1 MRRMW
6 LFALVALLFATPA
19 MAAPKAIQVKKLDIV
34 APIVSAEG
42 LIATGKTLVTY
53 LNTGSLNSNI
63 VLTGFDVSG
72 AQLWLRTIDSGS
84 DEIATAATVDA
95 AGQIWLGGSS
105 ATASTKTESATATVI
120 AENPDGV
127 VVEELAPLRTDMNQ
141 ITIWKISPQGDLLAT
156 YTLLQTTPALISAIS
171 VNASGISLVGTIATK
186 SFLVSASLSG
196 EFTNPLFIGGSKTTL
211 NSVIRSPDGSIN
223 LFGESSETLGGKK
236 LAGNRDGILVKISKS
251 GAIASVVRSSAVKAE
266 RSWLVADATLALTG
280 YVKSGKTIETAF
292 TKFNSSFVP
301 TWTLRIPSTGTSAVV
316 SAAGITYGALSSNSA
331 IKGISGWKPTSP
343 TLLLTTFTNKGVMTG
358 AYADSQ
364 LREPISLVYSKELG
378 LCGLARASGE
388 SVSIFRLG
396 TR

>member
-1 MRRMW
+1 MW
-6 LFALVALLFATPA
+6 LLALVALLFATPA

-34 APIVSAEG
+34 APTVSAEG

-53 LNTGSLNSNI
+53 FNTGALNSNI

-105 ATASTKTESATATVI
+105 AAASANTESATTTVI

-196 EFTNPLFIGGSKTTL
+196 EFTNPLFIGSSKTTL

-266 RSWLVADATLALTG
+266 RSWLAADATLALTG

-292 TKFNSSFVP
+292 TKFNSSYVP